1 MGPNLVGSPNIVGI
15 VRSILS
21 IAVQTKSNNSTVLEL
36 YKGLC
41 VGQSD
46 QSMGVV
52 ELQEGV

>member
-1 MGPNLVGSPNIVGI
+1 MGIVG
-15 VRSILS
+15 SILS